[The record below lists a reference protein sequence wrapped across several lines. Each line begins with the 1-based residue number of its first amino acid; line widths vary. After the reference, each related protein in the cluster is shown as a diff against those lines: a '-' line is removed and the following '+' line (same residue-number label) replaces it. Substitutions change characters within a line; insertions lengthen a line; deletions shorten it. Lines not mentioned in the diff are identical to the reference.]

1 MDECLYHCVL
11 FGHKG
16 FLLQVSPR
24 VAEMAQSGRR
34 MDVMQ
39 RVLRILSRLD
49 LKHKER
55 RRARIS
61 QGYKAGEVQPYYLIQ
76 LKYKLWP

>member
-11 FGHKG
+11 FGHER
-16 FLLQVSPR
+16 FLLQVSLR
-24 VAEMAQSGRR
+24 VAEMAWSGRR
-34 MDVMQ
+34 TDVMQ
-39 RVLRILSRLD
+39 RVLRIFARLD
-49 LKHKER
+49 LKHEER

-61 QGYKAGEVQPYYLIQ
+61 QGYKARELQPHYLIQ